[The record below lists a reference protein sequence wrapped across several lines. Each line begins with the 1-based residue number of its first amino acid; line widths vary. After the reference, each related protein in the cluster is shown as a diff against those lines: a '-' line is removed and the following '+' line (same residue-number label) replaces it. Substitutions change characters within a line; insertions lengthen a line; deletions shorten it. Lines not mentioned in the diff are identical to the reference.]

1 MRSMRTITAIALFLS
16 STALLFAMEITI
28 ASFTA
33 KSDGKDI
40 TLRWESTKETQVL
53 HYEVLRSMQNTN
65 DYKTIATVAAKGSS
79 SYTFIDE
86 DAYMKGNGGTTTN
99 GTLYSYRLRIVGDSG
114 TTLSDPISVT
124 HNVSSVRRTWGM
136 IKEMFR

>member
-1 MRSMRTITAIALFLS
+1 MRTLTAIALFLAS
-16 STALLFAMEITI
+16 AVLLFAMEITI

-40 TLRWESTKETQVL
+40 TLRWESTKEVQVL
-53 HYEVLRSMQNTN
+53 QYEVLRSTQNSN
-65 DYKTIATVAAKGSS
+65 DYKTIATLPAKGASS
-79 SYTFIDE
+79 LYTFIDE
-86 DAYMKGNGGTTTN
+86 DAYMKGNGGTQTE
-99 GTLYSYRLRIVGDSG
+99 GTVYSYRLKIVGDKG
-114 TTLSDPISVT
+114 VTLSDPISVT

>member
-1 MRSMRTITAIALFLS
+1 MRTLTAIALFFS
-16 STALLFAMEITI
+16 SAALLFAMEITI

-40 TLRWESTKETQVL
+40 TLRWESSKEIQVL
-53 HYEVLRSMQNTN
+53 QYEVLRSTQNSN
-65 DYKTIATVAAKGSS
+65 DYKTIATIPAKGSS
-79 SYTFIDE
+79 SLYMYIDE
-86 DAYMKGNGGTTTN
+86 DAYMKGDGSTKTE
-99 GTLYSYRLRIVGDSG
+99 GTLYSYRLKVVGDKG
-114 TTLSDPISVT
+114 TTFSDPISVT